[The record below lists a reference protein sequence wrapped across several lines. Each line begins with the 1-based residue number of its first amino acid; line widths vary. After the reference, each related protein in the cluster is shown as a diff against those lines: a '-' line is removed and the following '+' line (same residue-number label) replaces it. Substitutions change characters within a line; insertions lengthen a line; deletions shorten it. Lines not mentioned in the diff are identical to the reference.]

1 MSQDVPDP
9 TEREPAS
16 VPDARPAS
24 PRKHRTPMPR
34 ERIATLLVDDH
45 PVVRNGLAAALGSIP
60 DIHVVGQA
68 GGGREAMELTRK
80 MQPRVVV
87 LDFSMADM
95 DGTQVVT
102 KLREQHPDV
111 GVVMFS
117 VHENHHYA
125 RQALK
130 AGARAYVVKGD
141 SLDEVIEAVRMVAAG
156 HVYITQR
163 LLPALADGLQ
173 SGATGLEGLSPRE
186 FELVRCRV
194 RGMTLKGTAE
204 HMHVSE
210 STAST
215 YQQRVLEKLKL
226 ENVAQLIRFAL
237 DHDIDG

>member
-1 MSQDVPDP
+1 
-9 TEREPAS
+9 
-16 VPDARPAS
+16 
-24 PRKHRTPMPR
+24 MPR

-45 PVVRNGLAAALGSIP
+45 PVVRNGLAAALAGVA
-60 DIHVVGQA
+60 DIEVVGQA
-68 GGGREAMELTRK
+68 GGGREAMALTRELR
-80 MQPRVVV
+80 PRVVV

-117 VHENHHYA
+117 VHENQHYA

-141 SLDEVIEAVRMVAAG
+141 SLDEVIEAVRSVAAG
-156 HVYITQR
+156 NMYITQR
-163 LLPALADGLQ
+163 LLPALADGL
-173 SGATGLEGLSPRE
+173 GHNGGTAIGLEGLSPRE

-210 STAST
+210 STTST

-226 ENVAQLIRFAL
+226 ENVTQLIRFAL
-237 DHDIDG
+237 DHGIDG